1 MTEREELLRFFKK
14 VLIAGGVLL
23 AAGLVVMMREVLV
36 YLLIALMI
44 AAALTPLLEA
54 GEARRIPRAVTLGVV
69 LLIALALLGLAGI
82 FLLPVL
88 VQQGQHLAR
97 TLPGMVMAL
106 PHRLP
111 PLPGLERG
119 GAPLGNLGEALQLGL
134 TQGLQA
140 LLMAVTSLGHLALVL
155 TFLVFIALDAPTI
168 NRTILRLLPADLA
181 RTMAGEFA
189 EMGRRMAR
197 YVLGQLIISG
207 ILASACLVVLL
218 LLHVPFALLLSAT
231 LGLFAMLPVIGP
243 FLGMLPSVFIAWFV
257 SPLTA
262 LWVGVALYALIH
274 VVASFV
280 APFVYRRQA
289 HLHPLVMLLALAL
302 GARLAGIAGAVVA
315 VPVAAALQ
323 VLVTDL
329 YLAPKEARE
338 RASP

>member
-1 MTEREELLRFFKK
+1 MTEREDLLRFFKK

-23 AAGLVVMMREVLV
+23 AVGLVVLLRAVLV

-44 AAALTPLLEA
+44 SAALTPLLEA
-54 GEARRIPRAVTLGVV
+54 GEARRIPRAVTLGIV
-69 LLIALALLGLAGI
+69 LLIALALIGLAGL
-82 FLLPVL
+82 FLVPAL

-97 TLPGMVMAL
+97 TLPDMVTAL
-106 PHRLP
+106 PRRLP

-119 GAPLGNLGEALQLGL
+119 RPPLGNLGEALQLGL

-140 LLMAVTSLGHLALVL
+140 LLVAATSLGHLALVL

-168 NRTILRLLPADLA
+168 NRTILRLLPVGIA
-181 RTMAGEFA
+181 RTMEGEFA

-207 ILASACLVVLL
+207 ILAASCLVVLV
-218 LLHVPFALLLSAT
+218 LLHVPFALLLAAT
-231 LGLFAMLPVIGP
+231 LGLFAILPLIGP

-262 LWVGVALYALIH
+262 LWVFLALYALIH
-274 VVASFV
+274 VVGSFV

-302 GARLAGIAGAVVA
+302 GAKLAGIAGAVVA

-329 YLAPKEARE
+329 YLKPKEAAE
-338 RASP
+338 RSSL